1 MLSAI
6 NACAS
11 FLDSNY
17 IDFLLLT
24 ILLNRRVVVVSSNI
38 STECW
43 VLNVPEITA
52 GGDNTAEA
60 EGFAVEEP
68 DDEKNFTMVDK
79 GE

>member
-1 MLSAI
+1 MS
-6 NACAS
+6 
-11 FLDSNY
+11 
-17 IDFLLLT
+17 
-24 ILLNRRVVVVSSNI
+24 LNRRVVVVSSNI

-52 GGDNTAEA
+52 TGNNAAEA

-79 GE
+79 GMQVAAYYCQ